1 MACPADEVLPGLFIG
16 SRRMITDN
24 TDWLT
29 TMRIDVVISALTR
42 DEYDEYM
49 ITYSDFDKQVW
60 YSFEVDDTT
69 DAPIFKHFDKAHS
82 IIRKAL
88 AEGNRVLVHCA
99 AGVSRSVTLVA
110 AYLIIEKGMSADAAL
125 RLIRTGRKNAN
136 PNEGFRKQLALLERM
151 CLPVIAK

>member
-1 MACPADEVLPGLFIG
+1 
-16 SRRMITDN
+16 MITDN

-29 TMRIDVVISALTR
+29 NMRIDVVISALTR

-60 YSFEVDDTT
+60 YSFEVDDEP
-69 DAPIFKHFDKAHS
+69 DAPLYKHFDAAHR

-88 AEGNRVLVHCA
+88 AEGNRILVHCA

-110 AYLIIEKGMSADAAL
+110 AYLIIEKGMSADDAL
-125 RLIRTGRKNAN
+125 RLISAHRTHAN
-136 PNEGFRKQLALLERM
+136 PNHGFRTQLRLLERM
-151 CLPVIAK
+151 CKPAGTA